1 MNQRHAETSRP
12 DLFAGSALST
22 AEHTG
27 PVPKGVGPAWE
38 VGMNYN
44 KVILAGH
51 LTRDPQLKHLPSQL
65 CVADFG
71 IAINRKWK
79 SPAGESREEVA
90 FVDCVAFGKTAEVI
104 NQHLAKGRAILIEGR
119 LKFDQWEGKD
129 GAKRSKITVVVESFQ
144 FMNDRGSDAHQGG
157 NSPRQPQPDAIGNQ
171 SHFSPDD
178 IPF

>member
-1 MNQRHAETSRP
+1 ME
-12 DLFAGSALST
+12 
-22 AEHTG
+22 
-27 PVPKGVGPAWE
+27 
-38 VGMNYN
+38 
-44 KVILAGH
+44 
-51 LTRDPQLKHLPSQL
+51 
-65 CVADFG
+65 
-71 IAINRKWK
+71 KWK
-79 SPAGESREEVA
+79 FVA
-90 FVDCVAFGKTAEVI
+90 STPGRVSHAARRAEKR
-104 NQHLAKGRAILIEGR
+104 LKPRAAKGRAILIEGR